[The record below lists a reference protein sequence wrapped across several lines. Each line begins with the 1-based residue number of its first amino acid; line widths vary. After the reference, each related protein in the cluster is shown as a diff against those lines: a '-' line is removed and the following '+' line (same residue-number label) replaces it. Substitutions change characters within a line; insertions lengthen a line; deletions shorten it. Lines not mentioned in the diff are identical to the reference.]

1 MRAAVF
7 GLAALVTA
15 ACSSTGD
22 GAGPAV
28 PSPSGRAAEACSA
41 LHAELPEDVDGQ
53 PRGTADPES
62 VYTAVWG
69 DPAIEL
75 RCGVP
80 RPEKLEPGSEE
91 YNPTSEAV
99 EVNGVSWLLE
109 EREGG
114 HRFTTTDRVA
124 YVELTVPD
132 AYAPEVNALPD
143 LAKAVRQELPKR
155 SG

>member
-1 MRAAVF
+1 M
-7 GLAALVTA
+7 VTA
-15 ACSSTGD
+15 ACSFTDDS
-22 GAGPAV
+22 AGPAV
-28 PSPSGRAAEACSA
+28 PSPSGRAAEACRA
-41 LHAELPEDVDGQ
+41 LHAGLPERVDGQ
-53 PRGTADPES
+53 PRGKAGPES
-62 VYTAVWG
+62 PYTAVWG
-69 DPAIEL
+69 DPRIEL

-80 RPEKLEPGSEE
+80 RPEKLKPGGEQ

-114 HRFTTTDRVA
+114 YRFTTTDRVG

-132 AYAPEVNALPD
+132 DYAPEVNALTD
-143 LAKAVRQELPKR
+143 LGKAVRQSLPKR